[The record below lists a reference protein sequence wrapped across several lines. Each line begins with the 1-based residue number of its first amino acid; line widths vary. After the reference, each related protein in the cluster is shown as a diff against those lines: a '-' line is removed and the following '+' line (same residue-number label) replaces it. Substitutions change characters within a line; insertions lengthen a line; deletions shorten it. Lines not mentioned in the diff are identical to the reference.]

1 MYNPHLLQY
10 IWSQKKKKKYWEITS
25 SFYSFLTYLSSS
37 IKIQLVGDAHSNAI
51 ICIFP
56 LSIRSFWFLRALG
69 LNDWKLGD
77 SSLADS
83 LPGSSATRWHFDFVI
98 KVWKSHQ
105 RLPTQ
110 LSPLTET
117 KRLCPVKRQGKQ
129 THSDTPF
136 FMRCPFFTDLPQ
148 FLYSIKLGFML

>member
-1 MYNPHLLQY
+1 MISY
-10 IWSQKKKKKYWEITS
+10 KKYWEMTS

-37 IKIQLVGDAHSNAI
+37 IKIQLVGDAHSNVI
-51 ICIFP
+51 ICIVP
-56 LSIRSFWFLRALG
+56 LSIHSFWFLRALG
-69 LNDWKLGD
+69 LNNWKLGD

-83 LPGSSATRWHFDFVI
+83 LPGSSASCWQFYFVI

-105 RLPTQ
+105 RRPTQ
-110 LSPLTET
+110 LSFNIET
-117 KRLCPVKRQGKQ
+117 KRLYPVKRQRKQ

-136 FMRCPFFTDLPQ
+136 FMRCPFFMDLPQ